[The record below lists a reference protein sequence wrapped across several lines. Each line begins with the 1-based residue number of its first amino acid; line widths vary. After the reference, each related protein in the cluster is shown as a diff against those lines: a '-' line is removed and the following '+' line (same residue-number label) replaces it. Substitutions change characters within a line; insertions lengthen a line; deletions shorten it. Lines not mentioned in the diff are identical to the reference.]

1 MLTRRLVVIGTV
13 AANAPYIG
21 LLGTVL
27 GIMLTFHTMG
37 TSGALAVTSI
47 MIGLSLALKATAA
60 GLLVAIPCVVMN
72 NVLRRRVSELLAQY
86 KTQEN
91 RARSLSTSIQIDSRS
106 SVAPVSIR
114 QSVGHLMYGE
124 DEIGSLT
131 IAYGDVRNP
140 RSTRDTTL
148 HERFS
153 GRPGLRSWTVCS
165 TTQRFPNRGSEHMAY
180 AFSAKE
186 VAAFT
191 NVCR

>member
-1 MLTRRLVVIGTV
+1 VINNSYGISYGKGLGVLMEGLKELIEYGVIGLLLLLSFWAIGVAVERWLFYRRVDLKQFPTLDLCEVMLTRRLVVIGTV

-86 KTQEN
+86 KAQ
-91 RARSLSTSIQIDSRS
+91 
-106 SVAPVSIR
+106 
-114 QSVGHLMYGE
+114 H
-124 DEIGSLT
+124 GS
-131 IAYGDVRNP
+131 
-140 RSTRDTTL
+140 
-148 HERFS
+148 
-153 GRPGLRSWTVCS
+153 
-165 TTQRFPNRGSEHMAY
+165 
-180 AFSAKE
+180 
-186 VAAFT
+186 
-191 NVCR
+191 

>member
-1 MLTRRLVVIGTV
+1 VINNSYGISYGKGLGVLMEGLKELIEYGVIGLLLVLSFWAIGVAVERWLFYRRVDVKQFPTLDLCEVMLTRRLVVIGTV

-86 KTQEN
+86 KAQ
-91 RARSLSTSIQIDSRS
+91 
-106 SVAPVSIR
+106 
-114 QSVGHLMYGE
+114 H
-124 DEIGSLT
+124 GS
-131 IAYGDVRNP
+131 
-140 RSTRDTTL
+140 
-148 HERFS
+148 
-153 GRPGLRSWTVCS
+153 
-165 TTQRFPNRGSEHMAY
+165 
-180 AFSAKE
+180 
-186 VAAFT
+186 
-191 NVCR
+191 